1 LKDIELDSLDRQV
14 IEALGRD
21 ARISNRQIASDLGVA
36 EATIR
41 TRIRR
46 LQGAHLIHFTALTDF
61 RIVGSPTLV
70 LFGIDADPRQI
81 PKLAAELSAMPEIN
95 CVMVLL
101 GRYDLLATGLF
112 RSMTEVEELSG
123 QSIRPLKGVR
133 RIQTMVSM
141 EQFKYDY
148 RMARIVTRSATM
160 TKAKTPSRRRRAA
173 ATASA

>member
-1 LKDIELDSLDRQV
+1 LTDVDLDALDRQV

-46 LQGAHLIHFTALTDF
+46 LQAAHLIHFTALTDF

-141 EQFKYDY
+141 QQFKYDY
-148 RMARIVTRSATM
+148 RMARIVTRSAAV
-160 TKAKTPSRRRRAA
+160 TKAKVPGRRRRTA
-173 ATASA
+173 ATAAA